1 MNLLDKLYDLGKLE
15 KWIECDGIMN
25 TYFYSH
31 KGFDSDACYTVLAK
45 AENEKDAF
53 DIIGERVG
61 SSVKRNMKIDD
72 IQVLKFDDDN
82 TFVIDWIWIKQQF

>member
-1 MNLLDKLYDLGKLE
+1 
-15 KWIECDGIMN
+15 MN

-31 KGFDSDACYTVLAK
+31 KGFDYDDCYTVLVK
-45 AENEKDAF
+45 AENPKDAF

-61 SSVKRNMKIDD
+61 SSVKRNMNIDD

-82 TFVIDWIWIKQQF
+82 TFVID

>member
-1 MNLLDKLYDLGKLE
+1 MT
-15 KWIECDGIMN
+15 

-31 KGFDSDACYTVLAK
+31 RGFDSDDCYIVLAK
-45 AENEKDAF
+45 AENQKDAF

-61 SSVKRNMKIDD
+61 SSVKRNINIDD

-82 TFVIDWIWIKQQF
+82 AFVID

>member
-1 MNLLDKLYDLGKLE
+1 
-15 KWIECDGIMN
+15 MN

-31 KGFDSDACYTVLAK
+31 KGFDSDDSFAVLAK
-45 AENEKDAF
+45 AENQKDAF

-61 SSVKRNMKIDD
+61 STVKRNMDIDD

-82 TFVIDWIWIKQQF
+82 AFVID

>member
-1 MNLLDKLYDLGKLE
+1 
-15 KWIECDGIMN
+15 MN

-31 KGFDSDACYTVLAK
+31 KGFDSDGCYTILAK
-45 AENEKDAF
+45 AENQKDAF

-61 SSVKRNMKIDD
+61 SSVKRNINIDD

-82 TFVIDWIWIKQQF
+82 AFLLIESE